1 MVSSGRRRHGRF
13 APGLSNPLI
22 TLFGYSFGSVV
33 SGSVIVETVLGWSGL
48 GSLSVRAV
56 LTRDVPL
63 LMGVVMVTATA
74 VLIGN
79 LFADIMLRLND
90 PRLRHGDSART
101 RRGTN
106 RTLNLPAS
114 GA

>member
-1 MVSSGRRRHGRF
+1 MRHALRD
-13 APGLSNPLI
+13 ALNPLI

-90 PRLRHGDSART
+90 PRLRASDSSART